1 MEEEISEGLTIE
13 DINRKRN
20 LMLLGV
26 GIASYLVYTKYNK
39 IAGVVLGVGGFLFVD
54 FGSEVGKMASSK

>member
-1 MEEEISEGLTIE
+1 MEEISEGLTIE
-13 DINRKRN
+13 DINIKRN

-39 IAGVVLGVGGFLFVD
+39 IAGVALGVGGFLFVD

>member
-26 GIASYLVYTKYNK
+26 GITSYLVYTKYNK
-39 IAGVVLGVGGFLFVD
+39 IAGVILGVGGFIFVD
-54 FGSEVGKMASSK
+54 FGSRMGKAFST